1 MLDVMRWDPFRG
13 LERLRDELAAA
24 GTGRASAPWAPV
36 SDVIETPDGYVITAE
51 LPGVRDEDIEITT
64 RNGVLTVRGER
75 RLEDEVS
82 DDRYH
87 RLERSYGTFERS
99 FRLPEGVAPD
109 GIHAGVAYG
118 VLRVTIPKPSEPES
132 RRIPV
137 TATAAAPAATSAIAA
152 STARCPQAN
161 PVRRG
166 SGSS

>member
-13 LERLRDELAAA
+13 LERLRDELAA
-24 GTGRASAPWAPV
+24 GGGRASAPWAPV

-51 LPGVRDEDIEITT
+51 LPGVRDEDIDITT
-64 RNGVLTVRGER
+64 RNGVLTIRGER

-87 RLERSYGTFERS
+87 RLERSYGAFERS
-99 FRLPEGVAPD
+99 FRLPEGVSAE

-118 VLRVTIPKPSEPES
+118 VLRVTIPKPAEPES

-137 TATAAAPAATSAIAA
+137 TGPA
-152 STARCPQAN
+152 
-161 PVRRG
+161 
-166 SGSS
+166 